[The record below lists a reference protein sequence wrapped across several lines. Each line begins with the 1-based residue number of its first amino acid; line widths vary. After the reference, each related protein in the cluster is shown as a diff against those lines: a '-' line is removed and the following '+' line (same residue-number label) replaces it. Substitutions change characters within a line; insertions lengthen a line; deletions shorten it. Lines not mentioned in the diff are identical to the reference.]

1 MLRVMIGAFFVIPGK
16 GAAAMSIQ
24 EVNFPKGQWVL
35 KTEILE
41 GSKKRG
47 FFRTKT
53 RSNITILKS

>member
-16 GAAAMSIQ
+16 GAAAISIQ

-41 GSKKRG
+41 GSKKVVFSEPNLGGTSR
-47 FFRTKT
+47 F
-53 RSNITILKS
+53 